1 MVNVQRKLTLSAP
14 YQLDRYAAKVGSPP
28 ILWKN
33 TVLHLQIFENW
44 KVVL

>member
-1 MVNVQRKLTLSAP
+1 MVARDFALAAN
-14 YQLDRYAAKVGSPP
+14 DRNPP